1 MGLFDTLAGLNLMIS
16 NLFFF
21 IAVCNEDL
29 ALLPREN
36 SQNVFTI
43 SRIINN
49 GDCLL
54 RKQKHVV
61 NK

>member
-1 MGLFDTLAGLNLMIS
+1 MILD
-16 NLFFF
+16 LFFF

-29 ALLPREN
+29 ALLPREI